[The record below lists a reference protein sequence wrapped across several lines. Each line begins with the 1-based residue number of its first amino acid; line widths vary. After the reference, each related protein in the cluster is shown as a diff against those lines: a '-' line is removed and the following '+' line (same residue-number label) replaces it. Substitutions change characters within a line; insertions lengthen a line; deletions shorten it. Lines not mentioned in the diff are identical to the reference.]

1 MHIYANIQK
10 KLLRTSK
17 NKKNPAQGGIQKPIG
32 KINN

>member
-1 MHIYANIQK
+1 MHIYANGLK
-10 KLLRTSK
+10 KTPGEQ